1 MMQPAQFDA
10 YLVRLGLGHL
20 PKANEEGL
28 ALFQRAHRLSIPFE
42 NFDIHLGRGI
52 SIALDRVVDKLV
64 RSKRG
69 GYCFE
74 HNALF
79 SAGLAVLGFNVRPI
93 LARVWLVSAPGVVPP
108 RTHVLSLVTIGDRQW
123 IADAG
128 FGGGY
133 APPMLLEADRV
144 AEGPDG
150 GRHRLVM
157 DADHGW
163 MLERE
168 GSDGWRPQF
177 SFSLDAVYDSDLV
190 MSNHW
195 TSTSPD
201 SRFVRHRIA
210 SMVLPHGMAALQD
223 CRYTRSSLTD
233 KVDSEI
239 TSARMLQMRLSL
251 VFGIDLERDQI
262 AALNLL

>member
-20 PKANEEGL
+20 PHANEEGL
-28 ALFQRAHRLSIPFE
+28 AILQRAHRLAIPFE
-42 NFDIHLGRGI
+42 NFDIQLGCGI
-52 SIALDRVVDKLV
+52 HIGLDQVVDKLV
-64 RSKRG
+64 YRKRG

-74 HNALF
+74 HNALL
-79 SAGLAVLGFNVRPI
+79 SAGLAKLGFDVRPL

-108 RTHVLSLVTIGDRQW
+108 RTHVLSLVTIGGRQW

-133 APPMLLEADRV
+133 APPMPLEAGRV
-144 AEGPDG
+144 VEGPDG
-150 GRHRLVM
+150 GRHRLVL

-168 GSDGWRPQF
+168 GGDGWRPQF
-177 SFSLDAVYDSDLV
+177 SFTLDAVHDSDLA

-223 CRYTRSSLTD
+223 RRYTRSSLTD

-251 VFGIDLERDQI
+251 VFGIDLEHDQI
-262 AALNLL
+262 AALNLF